1 MARGRQL
8 QALLRRV
15 ALGKADGWKGSLIE
29 LALPVAFASLLVL
42 VKSIA
47 DVYDSPAVAYSCG
60 PARPFDESTPAL
72 GELGWLGC
80 YVRPELPACPIDTYY
95 RDPIDTPL
103 GDFASSLGYLNFLS
117 FSLVD
122 EATYEATDALGL
134 PLDAPSLTIETI
146 MSRMFANGALL
157 AVAPE
162 AAGAVLD
169 PGVDAFIAWLTAEL
183 EAGPDPGSTAAIRR
197 FDSEADLESYVLD
210 PNYDNVEGFEDGKV
224 GLAIVFQETDAAT
237 NVWRYAIRGN
247 FTSPIFGQQVM
258 PTVACLYDGTKAQP
272 RECGFT
278 STLPP
283 TNVPPVNDFSR
294 PISDTALRGYSYSGF
309 LSLQHTVDRYIL
321 QQANAGTA
329 VQLDVSIGRKI
340 PW

>member
-1 MARGRQL
+1 
-8 QALLRRV
+8 
-15 ALGKADGWKGSLIE
+15 
-29 LALPVAFASLLVL
+29 
-42 VKSIA
+42 
-47 DVYDSPAVAYSCG
+47 
-60 PARPFDESTPAL
+60 
-72 GELGWLGC
+72 
-80 YVRPELPACPIDTYY
+80 
-95 RDPIDTPL
+95 
-103 GDFASSLGYLNFLS
+103 
-117 FSLVD
+117 
-122 EATYEATDALGL
+122 
-134 PLDAPSLTIETI
+134 

-258 PTVACLYDGTKAQP
+258 PTVACLYDGSKAQP

-329 VQLDVSIGRKI
+329 VQLDVSIGREYLLRSIFMSTWGFWPAVFRPLRTVFPGLGAGFLNLGGKMGRTAKKRGKNEQK
-340 PW
+340 WARNGLKRVGAS